1 MMKKFATEIKWG
13 VIFTIAGLLWMVL
26 EKTVGWHD
34 TLIEK
39 HAIYTNFF
47 AIIAIAVFVFA
58 LLEKRNKDLGGK
70 MTWVQGFVSGIII
83 SVIVAVLAPIS
94 QYITHEFITPD
105 YFQNAIAYTVKNG
118 GMSQDTAEAY
128 FNFKSYVIQATFGA
142 LAMGVVTSAIVALFV
157 RKK

>member
-1 MMKKFATEIKWG
+1 MKKFATEIKWG
-13 VIFTIAGLLWMVL
+13 VIFTVAALLWMVL
-26 EKTVGWHD
+26 EKVLGWHD
-34 TLIEK
+34 AHIDK

-47 AIIAIAVFVFA
+47 AVIAIALFVFA
-58 LLEKRNKDLGGK
+58 LIEKRNKDLGGK

-83 SVIVAVLAPIS
+83 SVIIAILSPLS

-105 YFQNAIAYTVKNG
+105 YFQNAIANAVENA
-118 GMSQDTAEAY
+118 GMTQENAEVF

-142 LAMGVVTSAIVALFV
+142 LGMGIVTSAIVALFV